1 MGIRMYCK
9 EIDDKRGFFHD
20 NESPKFYGYVSE
32 ERAGE
37 SWKFL
42 KELYVLKKM
51 DYSNLF
57 LVGTEDFTLSPEE
70 FKIFIAKF
78 IQDLLVNGYDLRQSW
93 LDTMEELKQSP
104 KPKVIW
110 WS

>member
-9 EIDDKRGFFHD
+9 EVGDKREYFHD

-32 ERAGE
+32 KEAGE

-51 DYSNLF
+51 DYDNLF
-57 LVGTEDFTLSPEE
+57 LDATEDFILSPEE
-70 FKIFIAKF
+70 FKIFITKF
-78 IQDLLVNGYDLRQSW
+78 IKDLKDNGYDLRQPW
-93 LDTMEELKQSP
+93 LDTMEKLKQST
-104 KPKVIW
+104 KKKIIW
-110 WS
+110 WD